1 MAPSKRRAVI
11 TGAGAISAVGDT
23 PGDLWQAWRD
33 GRSGI
38 KPISLF
44 DTSGLPVKI
53 AGEITDFEAKNYI
66 DKKDR
71 KQLRMM
77 ARTIQLAV
85 ACSQKTLEHSK
96 IDKAKLDKTRFGV
109 IFGAG
114 LIASELPELADA
126 AHKSATP
133 VRGQMNLGIWG
144 REGIPV
150 IQPLWML
157 RYLPNMLACQVSIL
171 HDAQGPNNSITQDD
185 VAGLLA
191 VGETLRIMRRN
202 HGDFFLVGGGDS
214 RINPVSLSRQSL
226 FLPLARRSEDVHL
239 ACRPFDVSREGLV
252 LGEGCGVLAIEEL
265 GHAQARGAHIIAEV
279 AGFGSAFDK
288 RRDGDG
294 MARAITTALA
304 QSGVSASEVD
314 HVNACGYGTP
324 CEDILESHGIHL
336 AFGDAKVPVT
346 TLKACTGHTGAGS
359 GTLELIAAAEC
370 LARGEVPAA
379 PHHRETDP
387 KCPVNVITGSPRK
400 LQKPYVVKTGFTRE
414 GQCAAVVLRRWDG

>member
-1 MAPSKRRAVI
+1 MVPSLRRAVI
-11 TGAGAISAVGDT
+11 TGAGALSAVGDT
-23 PGDLWQAWRD
+23 PEALWQAWNA
-33 GRSGI
+33 GKSGV
-38 KPISLF
+38 KTISLF
-44 DTSGLPVKI
+44 DSSGLPVRI
-53 AGEITDFEAKNYI
+53 AGEMTGFDAKNYI

-85 ACSQKTLEHSK
+85 ACSQKTLENSK

-133 VRGQMNLGIWG
+133 HRGKMDLCIWG
-144 REGIPV
+144 RDGLPV

-191 VGETLRIMRRN
+191 VGETLRIMRRD

-226 FLPLARRSEDVHL
+226 FLPLARRSENAHL
-239 ACRPFDVSREGLV
+239 ACRPFDESREGLV

-265 GHAQARGAHIIAEV
+265 NHARSRGANILAEV
-279 AGFGSAFDK
+279 AGFGSTFDT
-288 RRDGDG
+288 RLDGDG
-294 MARAITTALA
+294 MARAITTALTHA
-304 QSGVSASEVD
+304 GASPGDVD

-324 CEDILESHGIHL
+324 CEDILESHGIHS
-336 AFGDAKVPVT
+336 AFKGLPVPVT
-346 TLKACTGHTGAGS
+346 TIKPCTGHTGAAS
-359 GTLELIAAAEC
+359 GTLELIAAVEC
-370 LARGEVPAA
+370 LVRGEVPGTMN
-379 PHHRETDP
+379 HNKTDS
-387 KCPVNVITGSPRK
+387 KCPVNVITGQTRK
-400 LQKPYVVKTGFTRE
+400 MGKPLIVKTGFTRE
-414 GQCAAVVLRRWDG
+414 GQCAAVVLRRWNG

>member
-1 MAPSKRRAVI
+1 MAPSTRRAVI
-11 TGAGAISAVGDT
+11 TGAGVLSAAGDT
-23 PGDLWQAWRD
+23 PGALWQAWRD
-33 GRSGI
+33 GKSGI

-44 DTSGLPVKI
+44 DPSGLPVRI
-53 AGEITDFEAKNYI
+53 AGEITDFDAKNYI

-85 ACSQKTLEHSK
+85 ACSHKTLENSRV
-96 IDKAKLDKTRFGV
+96 DKSRLDKTRFGV

-114 LIASELPELADA
+114 LIGSELPELADA
-126 AHKSATP
+126 AHKAASP
-133 VRGQMNLGIWG
+133 ERGRMNLDVWG
-144 REGIPV
+144 KAGLGV

-191 VGETLRIMRRN
+191 VGETLRIMRRD

-214 RINPVSLSRQSL
+214 RINPLSLSRQSL
-226 FLPLARRSEDVHL
+226 FLPLARRTEDVHL
-239 ACRPFDVSREGLV
+239 ACRPFDEAREGLV
-252 LGEGCGVLAIEEL
+252 LGEGCGVLVVEDLA
-265 GHAQARGAHIIAEV
+265 HARARGAEIRAEII
-279 AGFGSAFDK
+279 GFGSAFDT

-304 QSGVSASEVD
+304 NAKASPAQVD

-324 CEDILESHGIHL
+324 CEDILEAHGIHL
-336 AFGDAKVPVT
+336 AFGDVPVPVT
-346 TLKACTGHTGAGS
+346 SLKPSTGHTGAAS
-359 GTLELIAAAEC
+359 GTIELIAAVEC
-370 LARGEVPAA
+370 LVRGEVPATMN
-379 PHHRETDP
+379 HTKTDA
-387 KCPVNVITGSPRK
+387 KCPIKVITGGPRK
-400 LQKPYVVKTGFTRE
+400 MEKPLIVKTGFTRE
-414 GQCAAVVLRRWDG
+414 GQCAAVVLRRWEG